1 MLSIPTFGWP
11 ASATTSN
18 SADAEFRVGAETVVD
33 LDVSYGFED
42 RWFITVGANN
52 LFNAYPDRI
61 REPSERRGSG
71 QYDTRG
77 GFGFTGGS
85 YFLRL
90 DYLF

>member
-1 MLSIPTFGWP
+1 MDIGYQVHDS
-11 ASATTSN
+11 
-18 SADAEFRVGAETVVD
+18 
-33 LDVSYGFED
+33 
-42 RWFITVGANN
+42 WFVTVGANN
-52 LFNAYPDRI
+52 LFNAYPTRI
-61 REPSERRGSG
+61 REPSEQRGSG